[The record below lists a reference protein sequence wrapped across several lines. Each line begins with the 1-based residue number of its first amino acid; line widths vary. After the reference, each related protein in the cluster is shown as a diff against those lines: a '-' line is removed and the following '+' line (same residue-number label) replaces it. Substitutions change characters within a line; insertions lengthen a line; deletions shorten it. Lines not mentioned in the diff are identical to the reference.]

1 MKRFPIGF
9 WNYTAAGELGPE
21 AVRDWQELGMT
32 YAMSPGYDESEG
44 DDKAA
49 MHKILD
55 ACDACGIRVI
65 VCDTRAE
72 WSGAADDPEA
82 YRKQFL
88 EAVREFGGHPSV
100 FGFHVGDEPGNE
112 ETFADAAA
120 AYRIQKEAAPSLTP
134 FLNLLPYW
142 KGIENETSIIIQDDY
157 SAWVSDFAR
166 KAGLDVICYDCYW
179 QMNPEDAGTDS
190 YFENLR
196 HYTAAAKAAGADPWT
211 TLLSVGH
218 FRYRCPN
225 EDDLRW
231 QLNTAVVSGMKGIL
245 WFFVYE
251 REPASNYRVPP
262 IDEFGRRTQTF
273 EFLSRVNLHFQH
285 RFGTFFTEAEHIAT
299 YHVKK
304 AWGGYPLFVPG
315 ESGGDV
321 LDVTTE
327 DADLPAVFSI
337 FRHEGKMCY
346 AVCNNSVRES
356 ALFYLHFGPE
366 MKGKITRLCW
376 NGDFRSVESDSAN
389 VYYYETEDELLV
401 GDWAAPGQMDVYRI
415 ES

>member
-1 MKRFPIGF
+1 MKQFPIGF
-9 WNYTAAGELGPE
+9 WNYTVPGVLGPE

-32 YAMSPGYDESEG
+32 YAMSPEYDEREG
-44 DDKAA
+44 HDKAA
-49 MHKILD
+49 MHRILN

-65 VCDTRAE
+65 VCDSRSW
-72 WSGAADDPEA
+72 WSGAAKDPEA
-82 YRKQFL
+82 YREKFL
-88 EAVREFGGHPSV
+88 EAVREFGGHSSV
-100 FGFHVGDEPGNE
+100 FGFHVGDEPANAAA
-112 ETFADAAA
+112 FADAAA

-142 KGIENETSIIIQDDY
+142 KGIETSIIGQDDY
-157 SAWVSDFAR
+157 RAWAVDFSR
-166 KAGLDVICYDCYW
+166 KAGLDVLCYDCYW
-179 QMNPEDAGTDS
+179 QMNPEDSGTDS

-196 HYTAAAKAAGADPWT
+196 YYTDAAKSAGADPWT

-251 REPASNYRVPP
+251 REPSCNYRVPP

-285 RFGTFFTEAEHIAT
+285 RFGAFFAEAEHLAT

-315 ESGGDV
+315 ESGGAV
-321 LDVTTE
+321 RDVTTMF
-327 DADLPAVFSI
+327 ADLPAVFSI
-337 FRHEGKMCY
+337 FRHEGKICY

-356 ALFYLHFGPE
+356 ALFCLHFGHD
-366 MKGKITRLCW
+366 MKGKITRLHW
-376 NGDFRSVESDSAN
+376 SGEFRSVETDFRDA
-389 VYYYETEDELLV
+389 YREETAEELIV

-415 ES
+415 EE